1 MIEICTEEISVMSLV
16 CVCVCVCV
24 FNVQSCVVYLVK
36 IHRTADSWF
45 VYFLVCLLYFNKNE
59 VK

>member
-1 MIEICTEEISVMSLV
+1 MSLV